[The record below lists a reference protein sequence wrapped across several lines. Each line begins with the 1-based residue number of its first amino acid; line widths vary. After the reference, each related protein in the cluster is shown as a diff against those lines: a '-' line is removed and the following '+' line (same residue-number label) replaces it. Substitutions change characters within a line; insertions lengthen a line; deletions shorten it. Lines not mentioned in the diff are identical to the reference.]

1 MISQKIK
8 IKPLSVNKCW
18 QGRRFK
24 TPTYKTYQTEL
35 LLLLKSKKLNFDK
48 IELYVRYGFSSANAD
63 LDNPQK
69 PFQDILSKKYGF
81 NDSKV
86 YRLILEREQVKKGNE
101 YIYFEIKEYVVQ
113 HNITTNQK

>member
-18 QGRRFK
+18 RGRRFK
-24 TPTYKTYQTEL
+24 TPDYKVYEKEL
-35 LLLLKSKKLNFDK
+35 LLSLKAKKFDFDK
-48 IELYVRYGFSSANAD
+48 ISLYVRYGFSSANAD

-69 PFQDILSKKYGF
+69 PFQDILSKKFKF
-81 NDSKV
+81 NDCKI

-101 YIYFEIKEYVVQ
+101 YIYFELKEFTKTV
-113 HNITTNQK
+113 I